1 MRSLLIR
8 INTILI
14 ISILLLGI
22 TPLSVKAGLQEDL
35 QEVQRK
41 LQEIRNEKNNIQSK
55 VNSDKSLQN
64 AYSAEI
70 FKLQSQIDLLDNEIQ
85 EKELII
91 QELNLQ
97 IEILT
102 QNIETTT
109 KQIEQARLD
118 IGILEEETDKRLVDI
133 YIDEKTFSQIDMFF
147 SPQGT
152 DIIKYSVYQ
161 NSFQMET
168 NAMLSNLNFQ
178 KQELESKQ
186 VELETNKTQVIS
198 DQTTL
203 EEEKQILSS
212 KQTEL
217 DQQRAVF
224 YKKRNEVTASIQQNN
239 NLINIYTEEEQ
250 KTLAMQNKIEQELF
264 NNIQN
269 LGSGT
274 YVLKGTIIGRQ
285 GYSGYVI
292 PSGPAGA
299 HLHFGTKINGS
310 SVNPCSLLPSGVI
323 SGCGGNGSIDWP
335 LRSPFYYT
343 SSYGWRWGKWHD
355 AIDIASP
362 NTHAYIYAAHD
373 GWMYKGG
380 SQSSGYW
387 RKVCETKDNCNQ
399 GKYSFYLHLAE

>member
-8 INTILI
+8 LNTILI

-22 TPLSVKAGLQEDL
+22 IPLSVKAGLQEDL

-102 QNIETTT
+102 QNIDTTT
-109 KQIEQARLD
+109 KQIEQAKLD
-118 IGILEEETDKRLVDI
+118 IGKLEEETDKRLVDI

-147 SPQGT
+147 SSQGT

-186 VELETNKTQVIS
+186 VELEQNKAQVIK

-203 EEEKQILSS
+203 EEEKQVLST

-239 NLINIYTEEEQ
+239 NLISIYTEEEQ

-264 NNIQN
+264 NNIKN

-292 PSGPAGA
+292 PSGPGGA
-299 HLHFGTKINGS
+299 HLHFGTKVNGS

-323 SGCGGNGSIDWP
+323 SGCGGNGSIEWP

-343 SSYGWRWGKWHD
+343 SAYGWRWGKWHD

-380 SQSSGYW
+380 SWSSGYW
-387 RKVCETKDNCNQ
+387 RKICETKDNCDQ
-399 GKYSFYLHLAE
+399 GKYTFYLHLAE